1 MSESRSQSQLVN
13 IAPLIP
19 VILLSAPHR
28 DSDNAQQTE
37 RKENTV
43 RKADLQQQAIELIK
57 QLSTKKLK
65 AGRIKRWGEVKQNL

>member
-1 MSESRSQSQLVN
+1 MSESRSQSQLVK

-43 RKADLQQQAIELIK
+43 RKVDLQRRAVKLIK

-65 AGRIKRWGEVKQNL
+65 AGRIKRSGEVKQTL